1 MWYRTLWKQKVMY
14 HFYEVH
20 YAFVSSF
27 KKLIS
32 RLSTPR
38 LSLEETTFLDKNG
51 TCGSM
56 EHFRII
62 KIYYSRE
69 RPSYLPYYVS
79 DKIFVV
85 EMCRQCNFGAIFF
98 HEKRKKQFIPFPW
111 RIGEITLRNI
121 VNIYEF
127 SV

>member
-1 MWYRTLWKQKVMY
+1 MY

-69 RPSYLPYYVS
+69 RPSYLPYYVL
-79 DKIFVV
+79 DKIFGV
-85 EMCRQCNFGAIFF
+85 EVCKQYRLWVCFF
-98 HEKRKKQFIPFPW
+98 NEKRKTNLFLCP
-111 RIGEITLRNI
+111 GELGR
-121 VNIYEF
+121 
-127 SV
+127 